1 MPSQLTK
8 LNLFE
13 AVYNATS
20 EGVKSKGY
28 AKLDPWIV
36 LIPKLGTLC
45 DTTFEATH
53 ASSLEDLR
61 NATKTHSGKAGSYGA
76 FLLSSSG
83 LSATSTT
90 APTEEQT
97 KRIAAL
103 ELLSHTYFHST
114 KGKEAVWIV
123 SVPKHYTA
131 WPHVELANK
140 PIGTIL
146 ATLDIGGDEKFSF
159 ADRRHIATAAQTGL
173 AWTQKALIALDNVK
187 SGSSTMEKLKRWF
200 GNGSTTEVELTNFA
214 DTLRPALRKIA
225 VKLNG
230 GTVIVT
236 DLVAIRTSANVN
248 DIKARRSNAF
258 VAKAEKQD
266 VIYIEEGFFTPSAR
280 NVFQSSAGHWARI
293 MVHEMTH
300 REGGT
305 VDKRYGWAGI
315 GPSTGKISPTD
326 AMVNADSWAIFVAD
340 AAEAMSKTDIE
351 RATNGV

>member
-1 MPSQLTK
+1 MASQLTK
-8 LNLFE
+8 TNLFE
-13 AVYNATS
+13 AVYQATS
-20 EGVKSKGY
+20 EGVKSKEY
-28 AKLDPWIV
+28 AKSDPWIA

-61 NATKTHSGKAGSYGA
+61 NATKTHSGKTGSYGA
-76 FLLSSSG
+76 FLLSSNG
-83 LSATSTT
+83 LSATSAV
-90 APTEEQT
+90 APTKEQT
-97 KRIAAL
+97 LRIAAL
-103 ELLSHTYFHST
+103 EILSHTYFHST

-123 SVPKHYTA
+123 SIPKHYTA
-131 WPHVELANK
+131 WPHVELASK
-140 PIGTIL
+140 PVGTIL
-146 ATLDIGGDEKFSF
+146 AILNTGGDEKFSF
-159 ADRRHIATAAQTGL
+159 DDRRHIATAAQTGL

-200 GNGSTTEVELTNFA
+200 GNARTTEAELTTFA
-214 DTLRPALRKIA
+214 NTLRPALRKIA
-225 VKLNG
+225 GKLNG
-230 GTVIVT
+230 GTAIVT
-236 DLVAIRTSANVN
+236 DLVAIRASADVK
-248 DIKARRSNAF
+248 DVKARRSNAF
-258 VAKAEKQD
+258 VVKSEKQD
-266 VIYIEEGFFTPSAR
+266 VIYIEEGFFSAGAR
-280 NVFQSSAGHWARI
+280 NVFQNSASHWARI

-315 GPSTGKISPTD
+315 GPSTGKISPAD